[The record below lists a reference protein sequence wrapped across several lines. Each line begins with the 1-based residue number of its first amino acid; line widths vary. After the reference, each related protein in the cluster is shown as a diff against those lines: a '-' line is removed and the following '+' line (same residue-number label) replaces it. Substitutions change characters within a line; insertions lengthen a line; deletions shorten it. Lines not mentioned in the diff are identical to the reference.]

1 MFTGARA
8 ATDSRAKRE
17 LRLSCP
23 ECSID
28 DTKVSVVW
36 VYSRELLIL
45 IFIFYFFELVIY
57 KHYGRSRFLVYI
69 GIALTSFCRTA
80 LGRITKL

>member
-1 MFTGARA
+1 MPVFTGARA

-28 DTKVSVVW
+28 DTKVSMCG
-36 VYSRELLIL
+36 SRKCNSCWPW
-45 IFIFYFFELVIY
+45 FM
-57 KHYGRSRFLVYI
+57 G
-69 GIALTSFCRTA
+69 C
-80 LGRITKL
+80 